1 MTFGLRFRETATCGS
16 RDALGVLRL
25 LRFVFGG
32 FPDLYLV
39 DPGPGVRIDV
49 NRTLNLRSVLLAF
62 SLVILIFRLDA
73 FSVWIHTHRSEVV
86 QKAALWNERDD
97 QIRKR

>member
-1 MTFGLRFRETATCGS
+1 LREQGRFRCPPAAPV
-16 RDALGVLRL
+16 RLRW
-25 LRFVFGG
+25 VS
-32 FPDLYLV
+32 DLYLV

>member
-39 DPGPGVRIDV
+39 DAGPGTRINV
-49 NRTLNLRSVLLAF
+49 NRTLNLPSVLLAF

-73 FSVWIHTHRSEVV
+73 FSFWIHGRSSVLV
-86 QKAALWNERDD
+86 PKGAP
-97 QIRKR
+97 

>member
-1 MTFGLRFRETATCGS
+1 MTFGLRFRETATGGN
-16 RDALGVLRL
+16 RDALGFL
-25 LRFVFGG
+25 LLFRFVFGG

-49 NRTLNLRSVLLAF
+49 NRALNLRSVLLAF

-73 FSVWIHTHRSEVV
+73 FSFWIHIYRSEAVE
-86 QKAALWNERDD
+86 KAAL
-97 QIRKR
+97 

>member
-1 MTFGLRFRETATCGS
+1 MTFGLRFRETATGGS
-16 RDALGVLRL
+16 RDALAILLL
-25 LRFVFGG
+25 LRSVFGG

-39 DPGPGVRIDV
+39 DPGPGVCIDV

-62 SLVILIFRLDA
+62 SLVILIFLLDA
-73 FSVWIHTHRSEVV
+73 FSFGIHTHRSEAGE
-86 QKAALWNERDD
+86 KAALWNERDD